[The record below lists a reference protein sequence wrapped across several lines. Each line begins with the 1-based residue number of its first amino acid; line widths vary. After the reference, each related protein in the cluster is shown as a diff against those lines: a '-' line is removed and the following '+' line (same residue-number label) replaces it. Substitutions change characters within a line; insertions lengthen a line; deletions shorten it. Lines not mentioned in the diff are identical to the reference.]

1 MSIRH
6 VLKTS
11 LSGLRANK
19 SRSFLTI
26 LGIVIGITAIILVMA
41 IGEGAQ
47 NLILGELQGMGSK
60 TIVVVPGKQPSG
72 PSDIAQIFSDSL
84 KQKDLD
90 LLQRKENVPTLGQMM
105 PVVFGGDT
113 VSYEAETY
121 RPTIFGATPLVST
134 IFNIYTEQGRFF
146 SDDYVKGLANVVI
159 IGSEVKKQLFGE
171 SDVLG
176 QKIRIKGV
184 NFTVIGVLP
193 SKGQVSFFD
202 FDKMVIVPYTTAQQ
216 YLFGI
221 KYFHRFIIQ
230 ADSDNSVERTV
241 SDVRSTLRN
250 SHNITDSTKD
260 DFFVETQ
267 KDIAASLGVIT
278 TVITMLLTSVAAI
291 SLVVGGIGIMNIMLV
306 SVTERT
312 KEIGLRK
319 ALGATQKDI
328 LMQFLLEAVLLT
340 GIGGLIGI
348 ALGAGLSFIVSFAL
362 TKVLAVDWAFAFP
375 VNGALLGLGVS
386 ATIGLIF
393 GLYPARLAARKSPI
407 EALRYE

>member
-6 VLKTS
+6 VFKTS
-11 LSGLRANK
+11 LSGLKANK

-47 NLILGELQGMGSK
+47 NLILGQLQGMGSK

-72 PSDIAQIFSDSL
+72 PSDVGQIFSDSL

-90 LLQRKENVPTLGQMM
+90 LLQRKENVPTLGQIM

-113 VSYEAETY
+113 ASYGAETY
-121 RPTIFGATPLVST
+121 RPTVFGATPLIST

-146 SDDYVKGLANVVI
+146 NDDDVKGLADVAV

-202 FDKMVIVPYTTAQQ
+202 FDKMVVVPYTTAQQ

-230 ADSDNSVERTV
+230 ADSDSSIERTV
-241 SDVRSTLRN
+241 SDVRNTLRN
-250 SHNITDSTKD
+250 SHNITDPDKD

-267 KDIAASLGVIT
+267 KDIAASLGIIT

-340 GIGGLIGI
+340 GIGGIVGI
-348 ALGAGLSFIVSFAL
+348 ALGAGLSFIVSFVL
-362 TKVLAVDWAFAFP
+362 TKSLAIDWAFAFP

>member
-250 SHNITDSTKD
+250 SHNITDPTKD

>member
-146 SDDYVKGLANVVI
+146 SDDDVKGLANVVI

-250 SHNITDSTKD
+250 SHNITDPTKD

>member
-1 MSIRH
+1 M
-6 VLKTS
+6 
-11 LSGLRANK
+11 
-19 SRSFLTI
+19 
-26 LGIVIGITAIILVMA
+26 
-41 IGEGAQ
+41 
-47 NLILGELQGMGSK
+47 
-60 TIVVVPGKQPSG
+60 
-72 PSDIAQIFSDSL
+72 
-84 KQKDLD
+84 
-90 LLQRKENVPTLGQMM
+90 
-105 PVVFGGDT
+105 VFFWG
-113 VSYEAETY
+113 
-121 RPTIFGATPLVST
+121 F
-134 IFNIYTEQGRFF
+134 
-146 SDDYVKGLANVVI
+146 
-159 IGSEVKKQLFGE
+159 EVKKQLFGE

-250 SHNITDSTKD
+250 SHNITDPTKD

>member
-1 MSIRH
+1 M
-6 VLKTS
+6 
-11 LSGLRANK
+11 
-19 SRSFLTI
+19 TI

-41 IGEGAQ
+41 LGQGAQ
-47 NLILGELQGMGSK
+47 QLILGQLQGMGSK
-60 TIVVVPGKQPSG
+60 TIVVIPGKQPSG
-72 PSDIAQIFSDSL
+72 PSDIGQIFSDSL
-84 KQKDLD
+84 KQRDLD
-90 LLQRKENVPTLGQMM
+90 LLKRKDNVPTLGEIT

-113 VSYEAETY
+113 VSYQSETY
-121 RPTIFGATPLVST
+121 RPTIFGATPLIST
-134 IFNIYTEQGRFF
+134 IFNIYPEQGGFF
-146 SDDYVKGLANVVI
+146 TDDDVKGRADVVV
-159 IGSEVKKQLFGE
+159 IGSEVRKELFGE
-171 SDVLG
+171 SDTLG

-184 NFTVIGVLP
+184 NFTVIGILP

-202 FDKMVIVPYTTAQQ
+202 FDKMVIVPYTTAQE

-230 ADSDNSVERTV
+230 ADSDASVERTV
-241 SDVRSTLRN
+241 ADVTNTLRN
-250 SHNITDSTKD
+250 SHNITDTTKD

-278 TVITMLLTSVAAI
+278 TVITMLLASVAAI

-340 GIGGLIGI
+340 AIGGIVGI
-348 ALGAGLSFIVSFAL
+348 ALGAGLSFIISSVL
-362 TKVLAVDWAFAFP
+362 TKVLAVNWAFAFP

-393 GLYPARLAARKSPI
+393 GIYPARLAARKSPI

>member
-1 MSIRH
+1 MTIRH
-6 VLKTS
+6 VFKTS
-11 LSGLRANK
+11 LSGLKTNK

-41 IGEGAQ
+41 LGQGAQ
-47 NLILGELQGMGSK
+47 QLILGQLQGMGSK

-221 KYFHRFIIQ
+221 KCFHRFIIQ

-250 SHNITDSTKD
+250 SHNITDPTKD
-260 DFFVETQ
+260 AFFVETQ
-267 KDIAASLGVIT
+267 TDIAASLGVIT

-312 KEIGLRK
+312 NEIGLRK

-340 GIGGLIGI
+340 AIGGLVGI
-348 ALGAGLSFIVSFAL
+348 ALGAGLAFGASIILTQAL
-362 TKVLAVDWAFAFP
+362 AINWAFAFP
-375 VNGALLGLGVS
+375 
-386 ATIGLIF
+386 IQ
-393 GLYPARLAARKSPI
+393 
-407 EALRYE
+407 